1 MIMTWKDNKERRG
14 TMRIIHY
21 FITLLFLFTF
31 SLSSNAQ
38 TMTVEFTA
46 TVGLVDDY
54 GNALGNAIKSGDQI
68 TGTYTIDTAMIDQ
81 DTSPEFAFYTSPSPL
96 APGLG
101 FNLNLPNLSYVQ
113 TNNTTDLNVYIYDG
127 PTFEH
132 YTVVSCC
139 SAGSLSNGAVLEHIM
154 VDFVD
159 PMGTTLNAA
168 ELHTDLATLNALPDK
183 KLFLDGRGANG
194 AYYHVEA
201 TVTQLALPGAICT
214 APNPVPTNSLEFT
227 ATVHYIEN
235 PYSTM
240 PVNIGDKISG
250 RYTLNPATPDSDPS
264 PEYATYYHQ
273 PYDPVVDIELTLAG
287 TTLASQVSYDFNVYV
302 KNSDPGLGDDNFSV
316 GVWNNVLMDMPG
328 GGTIQSIN
336 IDFFDPEGV
345 KLNSTALL
353 ESNPTSIAGWDFHD
367 VHIHGIDPNGQMFF
381 IYATIDAINPDA
393 GSTVPASLLTIS
405 PASGVFIK
413 QQHFNTA
420 IILDPGMQPIVN
432 HTAQISNN
440 AVTEPVT
447 DCVIGPIT
455 LDNRQTVICDNPV
468 YQLAPGQNQFS
479 IEVELADGHILNN
492 EATWELLPY

>member
-1 MIMTWKDNKERRG
+1 
-14 TMRIIHY
+14 MRIFHY

-46 TVGLVDDY
+46 TVGLVDDS

-81 DTSPEFAFYTSPSPL
+81 DTSPEFAIYSSPSPL

-101 FNLNLPNLSYVQ
+101 FNLNLPNLSYLQ
-113 TNNTTDLNVYIYDG
+113 TNNTTDLNIYIYDG

-132 YTVVSCC
+132 YTVISCC

-154 VDFVD
+154 IDLVDQ
-159 PMGTTLNAA
+159 MGTTLNTA
-168 ELHTDLATLNALPDK
+168 ELQTDLATLNALPDK
-183 KLFLDGRGANG
+183 KLLLDGRGMNG
-194 AYYHVEA
+194 AYYHIEA

-214 APNPVPTNSLEFT
+214 APNPVPTNSLEFS
-227 ATVHYIEN
+227 ATVHFIEN
-235 PYSTM
+235 PYSTL

-264 PEYATYYHQ
+264 PEYASYYHQ
-273 PYDPVVDIELTLAG
+273 PNDPVADIELTLAG
-287 TTLASQVSYDFNVYV
+287 STLATNQVWYDFNVYV
-302 KNSDPGLGDDNFSV
+302 KNADPGLDYDNFSV
-316 GVWNNVLMDMPG
+316 SVWNNELMNMPG

-336 IDFFDPEGV
+336 IDFFDQEGV
-345 KLNSTALL
+345 ILNSTAML
-353 ESNPTSIAGWDFHD
+353 ESNPTTIAGWEYHD
-367 VHIHGIDPNGQMFF
+367 VYIQGMSPDGQMFF
-381 IYATIDAINPDA
+381 IYATIDAVNPGA
-393 GSTVPASLLTIS
+393 EPIVPALPLTIS

-413 QQHFNTA
+413 QQRFHTA
-420 IILDPGMQPIVN
+420 IILDPGMPPIVN
-432 HTAQISNN
+432 HTAWISNN
-440 AVTEPVT
+440 DVTEPVT
-447 DCVIGPIT
+447 DCVIGPTT

-468 YQLAPGQNQFS
+468 YQLVPGQNQFS
-479 IEVELADGHILNN
+479 VEVELADGYILNN